1 MEFYVKKVFIIT
13 SLIFLYGCSDAP
25 STSVIKNEIEQGL
38 QESKFSNILEFQN
51 IKKVNGF
58 EESNKI
64 YIADITYD
72 IHFLKGLNEIK
83 QESKGNSL
91 MSSFG
96 TMALSMQY
104 GNFKAGDIQPQELKL
119 TMIKTEQGWKIKS
132 QGFK

>member
-58 EESNKI
+58 L
-64 YIADITYD
+64 ITT
-72 IHFLKGLNEIK
+72 I
-83 QESKGNSL
+83 
-91 MSSFG
+91 
-96 TMALSMQY
+96 
-104 GNFKAGDIQPQELKL
+104 
-119 TMIKTEQGWKIKS
+119 
-132 QGFK
+132 